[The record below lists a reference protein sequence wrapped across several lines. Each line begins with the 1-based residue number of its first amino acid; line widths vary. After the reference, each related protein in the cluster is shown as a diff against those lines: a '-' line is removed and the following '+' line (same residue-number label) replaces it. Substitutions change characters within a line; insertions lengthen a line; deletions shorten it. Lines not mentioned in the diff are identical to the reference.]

1 MLRRLRP
8 HLSYANVVST
18 VCLFVLLGGS
28 AYAAVSLTRGSVKG
42 KHIAKNA
49 ITSAKVKNRALRAR
63 DLAPGVLPA
72 PGISNIVVHR
82 TDVNVPGGGDDE
94 HVDVQCAVDER
105 MVGGAAAPINTSAE
119 VLASRPASDANGNPP
134 EDGGSFTHWAV
145 RARATGN
152 SGSTVRVFAICA
164 QMR

>member
-63 DLAPGVLPA
+63 DLALGVLPA
-72 PGISNIVVHR
+72 PGISNVIVHR
-82 TDVNVPGGGDDE
+82 TDINLAAGQDDHVSVN
-94 HVDVQCAVDER
+94 CAVDER
-105 MVGGAAAPINTSAE
+105 MIGGAAAPFNTSAE
-119 VLASRPASDANGNPP
+119 VVSSRPATDDNGTPP
-134 EDGGSFTHWAV
+134 EDGGTFTHWSV
-145 RARATGN
+145 RTRSTGAP
-152 SGSTVRVFAICA
+152 STVRVFAICA